1 MNNRFPRSFYF
12 KLTFIM
18 IVLML
23 TYARNQSFIQA
34 SLNDETLNFSQSVST
49 IIREV
54 MQLPEQSS
62 DSQMIVSDVISEHAQ
77 PGNQEPYQI
86 DESILNYDNYI
97 TAKQIAADFNSSL
110 NNLALNDAFIKQV
123 NHMRAMKDWNPMNIG
138 YHLEE
143 GVLTRV
149 KELGEYHYL
158 DSVTIDGL
166 DFRTQFPQVENAEYR
181 LGENLYELYISAGDI
196 HLSTWENP
204 KILADYLFDVYA
216 DAISL
221 TNYNVYQSQY
231 ISVYAEP
238 TDYNVNEVPYI
249 RLVVSLI
256 MDTES
261 DV

>member
-1 MNNRFPRSFYF
+1 MNNRFPKSFYF
-12 KLTFIM
+12 KLTFIV
-18 IVLML
+18 IVLTL
-23 TYARNQSFIQA
+23 AYVRNQSFIQA
-34 SLNDETLNFSQSVST
+34 TMNDETLNFTQSVST
-49 IIREV
+49 IIREM
-54 MQLPEQSS
+54 MQLPEQAN
-62 DSQMIVSDVISEHAQ
+62 DSQGIISEGISEQAQ

-86 DESILNYDNYI
+86 DESILSYDHYI
-97 TAKQIAADFNSSL
+97 TAKEIADEFNASL
-110 NNLALNDAFIKQV
+110 NILALNDAFIKQV
-123 NHMRAMKDWNPMNIG
+123 NHMRSIKDWDPMTIG

-143 GVLTRV
+143 GTLRRV

-158 DSVTIDGL
+158 DSVTVDGL

-221 TNYNVYQSQY
+221 TNYNVYHSQY
-231 ISVYAEP
+231 ISIYAEP

-261 DV
+261 DI